1 MDATDKLV
9 AAILAA
15 AKVSARGAM
24 PLEDYVAEYDTFLQ
38 FFEKREKAKTDQSN
52 QGWME
57 AVKAEAERN

>member
-1 MDATDKLV
+1 
-9 AAILAA
+9 
-15 AKVSARGAM
+15 M